1 MSYIPITDNDVVEM
15 LKVIKA
21 KSIDELFDIVPEK
34 FRLDYENFNVPEG
47 YSEQEVF
54 SLLNDIGS
62 TNYAAKNKT
71 FLGGGAYDH
80 YVPKIV
86 DFLASRSEF
95 YTAYTPYQPEV
106 SQGTLQYL
114 YEFQTM
120 ICELSGMDISN
131 ASLYDGASAVAEACS
146 MAIAVN
152 SKRKILVSSTL
163 NPNYLAVIRTYFS
176 YNNVEINIL
185 DSKNGLSDIDKL
197 DTAVD
202 DETACIVVQSPNY
215 YGLLEDWNDFTKYK
229 EKYSDLL
236 IVGVSDPQALSL
248 IKSPGECD
256 CDVYVGEGQS
266 LGNYLSFGGP
276 YIGLF
281 AAKQKYARK
290 MPGRIIGRTEDVDGK
305 EGFVMTLQTR
315 EQHIRRERATSNIC
329 TNQGLIALRC
339 TIYMVLM
346 GKKGLPGI
354 AEICFQN
361 IQYMA
366 QEISKLDKFSLKF
379 KNTSFIKEFVIH
391 TEHSVSELVSDASKN
406 GYNISPLQGDE
417 TDSLILLA
425 LTEKYNRGNID
436 DFISYLSQ
444 YNCS

>member
-1 MSYIPITDNDVVEM
+1 MSYIPITDNDVIEM

-21 KSIDELFDIVPEK
+21 KSIDELFDIVPKK
-34 FRLDYENFNVPEG
+34 FRLDYENFDVPEG
-47 YSEQEVF
+47 HSEQEVF
-54 SLLNDIGS
+54 SLLNSIGE
-62 TNYAAKNKT
+62 TNYAAKNQT
-71 FLGGGAYDH
+71 FIGGGAYDH

-152 SKRKILVSSTL
+152 SKRKILVSSTI
-163 NPNYLAVIRTYFS
+163 NPNYLSVIKSYFS
-176 YNNVEINIL
+176 YNDVKINIL
-185 DSKNGLSDIDKL
+185 DSKDGISNIDELENIL
-197 DTAVD
+197 DD
-202 DETACIVVQSPNY
+202 QTACIVVQSPNY
-215 YGLLEDWNDFTKYK
+215 YGLLEDWKDFTEYKQKYN
-229 EKYSDLL
+229 DLL
-236 IVGVSDPQALSL
+236 IVGVSDPQSLSI

-256 CDVYVGEGQS
+256 CDVYAGEGQT

-339 TIYMVLM
+339 TIYMALM
-346 GKKGLPGI
+346 GKKGLPAI
-354 AEICFQN
+354 AETCFQN
-361 IQYMA
+361 TQYAA
-366 QEISKLDKFSLKF
+366 QEISKLDKFNLRF
-379 KNTSFIKEFVIH
+379 DNTSFIKEFVIQ
-391 TEHSVSELVSDASKN
+391 TEHSVQELISDASNN
-406 GYNISPLQGDE
+406 GYNISSITDDE

-425 LTEKYNRGNID
+425 FTEKYNREDID
-436 DFISYLSQ
+436 GFVSYLKQ
-444 YNCS
+444 YKS